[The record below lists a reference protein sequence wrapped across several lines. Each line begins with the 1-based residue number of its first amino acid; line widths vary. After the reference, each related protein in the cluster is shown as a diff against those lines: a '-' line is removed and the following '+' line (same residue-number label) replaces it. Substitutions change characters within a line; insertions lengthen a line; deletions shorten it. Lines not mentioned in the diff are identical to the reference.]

1 MGQKELFDKKAF
13 AILLDKARG
22 DRSINQYANET
33 DVSAAH
39 ISRFLRQRVD
49 SPPTPETISKFA
61 QKAANGVSYRD
72 LMVAAGY
79 LTEDSNEIEEDSPRN
94 RKLQFD
100 EMEKKFFLAILADL
114 YTKDFEWSIQKPE
127 RNKSF
132 PHMIIHIDHEGYK
145 KWYLEFKGNINNNR
159 PLGSV
164 IPNIYGQIAMM
175 KFMPTD
181 KFTIAVNDE
190 EVYEHLLKNPPAS
203 LRVNLYAMHVD
214 LKAGKVVKE
223 EKLCGYE

>member
-1 MGQKELFDKKAF
+1 MGQKELFDKEAF

-33 DVSAAH
+33 AVSAAH
-39 ISRFLRQRVD
+39 ISRFLRQRID

-79 LTEDSNEIEEDSPRN
+79 LSEDSNQVEEDSPRN
-94 RKLQFD
+94 RKILFD
-100 EMEKKFFLAILADL
+100 EMEKKFFLVILAEL
-114 YTKDFEWSIQKPE
+114 YNKDFPWSIQKPE
-127 RNKSF
+127 RQKSF
-132 PHMIIHIDHEGYK
+132 PHMIIDIDHDGYK
-145 KWYLEFKGNINNNR
+145 RWYLEFKGSENNTR
-159 PLGSV
+159 PVSSL

-175 KFMPTD
+175 KFAPTD
-181 KFTIAVNDE
+181 KFTIAVNNQQFFE
-190 EVYEHLLKNPPAS
+190 QLLKNPPGS
-203 LRVNLYAMHVD
+203 LRVNLYVMQVD
-214 LKAGKVVKE
+214 LKAGKIIKE